1 MRLVLDI
8 RSAAFVLAASLLCC
22 LVLLAWLRGAW
33 RRRRMR
39 RRLARASAGEREA
52 VALLADHGFVVEA
65 AQVTG
70 SYTLDVD
77 GVHIPVALRADYM
90 VTRGRERLI
99 AEVKTGRLAPRL
111 DTPATRRQLLEYQ
124 HAFDVDG
131 VLLID
136 ADGRSVRRIGF
147 SCSSRGGRALRSI
160 AWTCLIAMLT
170 LAGFMAMRW
179 R

>member
-1 MRLVLDI
+1 MRIVLDTEEAMLVLA
-8 RSAAFVLAASLLCC
+8 SSLLCC
-22 LVLLAWLRGAW
+22 LALLAGMRRMW

-39 RRLARASAGEREA
+39 RRWARASAGEREA
-52 VALLADHGFVVEA
+52 VSLLTEHGFLIEA
-65 AQVTG
+65 AQVSG
-70 SYTLDVD
+70 SYTIEVD
-77 GVHIPVALRADYM
+77 GECIPVALRADYI
-90 VTRGRERLI
+90 VTCGRQRLI

-136 ADGRSVRRIGF
+136 ADGRSVRRIRFDG
-147 SCSSRGGRALRSI
+147 SPTSGRLLRGLV
-160 AWTCLIAMLT
+160 WVCWLAMLA
-170 LAGFMAMRW
+170 LAGLVVLRG